1 VSNDTFVLCI
11 DNRGYGASLEARKV
25 YRAMSDPA
33 AEKHAMVRVVDESS
47 EDYLFPA
54 KLFVPIAVPQAAVK
68 AFRAS
73 RGARPAH
80 LLRRRLSPGAA
91 PRHSPRPASRSGAA
105 GARDRRRPG
114 KPQPKVR

>member
-1 VSNDTFVLCI
+1 MEPNYTFVLCI
-11 DNRGYGASLEARKV
+11 DNRGYAASLEQRKV

-54 KLFVPIAVPQAAVK
+54 KLFVPIAVPEAAAK

-73 RGARPAH
+73 GRARGPR
-80 LLRRRLSPGAA
+80 AA
-91 PRHSPRPASRSGAA
+91 PRVAATDRRSQSPRTK
-105 GARDRRRPG
+105 AR
-114 KPQPKVR
+114 

>member
-1 VSNDTFVLCI
+1 MSNDTFVLCI
-11 DNRGYGASLEARKV
+11 DNRGYAASLEQRKV

-54 KLFVPIAVPQAAVK
+54 KLFVPIAVPQAAAK

-73 RGARPAH
+73 ARARGARSA
-80 LLRRRLSPGAA
+80 
-91 PRHSPRPASRSGAA
+91 SGAVA
-105 GARDRRRPG
+105 TGRRSQGPRSKAR
-114 KPQPKVR
+114 